1 MLQRYNLAVK
11 HFGSHGGKTIYAN
24 CFMSYT
30 LQKKYISDTEIKTA
44 ADIIWN
50 VFSAIMEIFQT
61 NTFV

>member
-1 MLQRYNLAVK
+1 MQIALCPIHYK
-11 HFGSHGGKTIYAN
+11 
-24 CFMSYT
+24 
-30 LQKKYISDTEIKTA
+30 KKYVSDTEIKTA